1 MAQPPP
7 SSEDDLRAHWRWLTA
22 ACVAVLAAGFLLPK
36 VAPRPE
42 VHENRKLAVAPPPPR
57 TLAQVRAWPKAM
69 DAYVADR
76 FPARKQ
82 LIGGLNYLRY
92 RFGVSGTER
101 VIVGR
106 DGWLFYDDGDHLAQA
121 RNDPAYTDANARDW
135 LLGLAGRTEWLKARG
150 ATYLVL
156 VGSDKEMIEPQH
168 GPSWYH
174 GPDANRAAAL
184 LTRLNQTAQAGA
196 IVYPAATLQQQARWG
211 LEVYSPTE
219 THWTGLGAYAAY
231 VGVMLRLQ
239 AAGITDGPRPLSAF
253 HEVEFDPYKPA
264 NLAQM
269 LGIAALADADYP
281 QFDDPAVKPKTTWLT
296 SQQIWTAPQVIDT
309 GLPGK
314 PVLLLVR
321 DSFTFALLPFLEGH
335 FSRIVLTHNSEGFWR
350 PDMVERFHPDVVIN
364 EVIESGTP
372 FVMASSPPPSD
383 AARARVDAALA
394 QPHRVILRAASR
406 PAKPPTNRINGG
418 PGDDLLRGTPAGD
431 VINGLAGND
440 TIEGLDGD
448 DVLRGGRGNDLVS
461 GGKGEDWISG
471 DFGDDTLSGGPD
483 ADIFYFAPGFGN
495 DLVTDFSIAEGD
507 RVQLPPSVAYTL
519 RQQGP
524 DTILELTGGRLT
536 LRGVRAADLPSGW
549 LIYR

>member
-1 MAQPPP
+1 MASDPSPP
-7 SSEDDLRAHWRWLTA
+7 DDLRAHWRRLTA

-36 VAPRPE
+36 VVPSPE
-42 VHENRKLAVAPPPPR
+42 LHENRKLAAAPPAPH
-57 TLAQVRAWPKAM
+57 TLAQLRAWPKAM
-69 DAYVADR
+69 DAYVADN
-76 FPARKQ
+76 FPSRGQ

-92 RFGVSGTER
+92 RLGVSGSAR

-106 DGWLFYDDGDHLAQA
+106 DGWLFFDDGDHFAQA
-121 RNDPAYTDANARDW
+121 RNDPAYADASARDW

-156 VGSDKEMIEPQH
+156 LGSDKEIIEPQH
-168 GPSWYH
+168 GPRWYH
-174 GPDANRAAAL
+174 GPDLNRPAAL
-184 LTRLNQTAQAGA
+184 LARLNQSAQAGA
-196 IVYPAATLQQQARWG
+196 IVYPADTLRQQARWG
-211 LEVYSPTE
+211 LEVYSPYE

-231 VGVMLRLQ
+231 VDLMLRLQ
-239 AAGITDGPRPLSAF
+239 AAGITDGPKPLSAF
-253 HEVEFDPYKPA
+253 HEIEFDPYKPA

-269 LGIAALADADYP
+269 LGVAGLVDADYP
-281 QFDDPAVKPKTTWLT
+281 QFDDPAVTPKTTWLT
-296 SQQIWTAPQVIDT
+296 AQQIWTAPQVIDT
-309 GLPGK
+309 GLAGK

-335 FSRIVLTHNSEGFWR
+335 FSRIVLTHNHDGFWR

-372 FVMASSPPPSD
+372 FIMSASPPASD
-383 AARARVDAALA
+383 AARARIDAALA
-394 QPHRVILRAASR
+394 QPHRVTVRRATRASK
-406 PAKPPTNRINGG
+406 PATNRIDGG
-418 PGDDLLRGTPAGD
+418 PGDDHLRGTPAGD

-440 TIEGLDGD
+440 TVEGLDGD

-461 GGKGEDWISG
+461 GGRGQDWISG

-483 ADIFYFAPGFGN
+483 ADIFHFAPGFGN
-495 DLVTDFSIAEGD
+495 DVVTDFSIAEGD
-507 RVQLPPSVAYTL
+507 RVELPAHTPYAL

-524 DTILELTGGRLT
+524 DTVLEVAGGRLT